1 MSSQTIKRNGHV
13 KLGAAAVAGTT
24 LEYYDFFIY
33 GTSAALVFGQLFF
46 PSYSPLAGTLAAFAT
61 FAVGFLARPVGAFF
75 FGHLGDRL
83 GRRTTLIWSLSL
95 MGGATVLIG
104 CLPTEAQ
111 IGWLAPALL
120 VFLRFLQGISIGGEW
135 GGAALM
141 LVEHAPDKRRGFYGS
156 LVYVG
161 CPAGLLLA
169 TVAVNMSTG
178 ISGDAFTVWGW
189 RLPFLMSA
197 VLFIITLFIRLSL
210 EESPVF
216 AALAKNDSKERAPI
230 GKLFKTQWRDIL
242 LGMGIVAPGSVLFYI
257 VSTYSVS
264 YGTTVASMSSSSVL
278 NSLILAASIYLFAI
292 PVFGWLSDV
301 YSTKAIILVGCA
313 LTVPSCFILF
323 TTMDS
328 KSSTLTFIGLTVA
341 LAGAHAAL
349 IAPQAAMLASRF
361 DPRVRFTGIAVSQAL
376 SVSVLGGLTPF
387 LATLLFGWTGSSIL
401 ISSWVAFWGFVGAVA
416 VVLLARRPVYVDVE
430 ILEAIS
436 HSEGGPELPVR

>member
-1 MSSQTIKRNGHV
+1 MSSQSIKRTGHV

-33 GTSAALVFGQLFF
+33 GTSAALVFGKLFF

-61 FAVGFLARPVGAFF
+61 FAVGFFARPVGAFI
-75 FGHLGDRL
+75 FGHMGDRL
-83 GRRTTLIWSLSL
+83 GRRATLIWSLAL

-120 VFLRFLQGISIGGEW
+120 VFLRFLQGISLGGEW

-161 CPAGLLLA
+161 APGGLLLA
-169 TVAVNMSTG
+169 TAAVNISTA
-178 ISGDAFTVWGW
+178 ISGDAFTTWGW
-189 RLPFLMSA
+189 RLPFLMSS
-197 VLFIITLFIRLSL
+197 VLFIVTLIIRLSL

-216 AALAKNDSKERAPI
+216 AALAKSDKKERAPI

-242 LGMGIVAPGSVLFYI
+242 LAIGVVAPGAVLFYV
-257 VSTYSVS
+257 VSTYAVS
-264 YGTTVASMSSSSVL
+264 YGTTVASMTSSSVL
-278 NSLILAASIYLFAI
+278 NSLLLAASVYFFAI
-292 PVFGWLSDV
+292 PLFGWLSDV
-301 YSTKAIILVGCA
+301 FSYKAIILIGCA
-313 LTVPSCFILF
+313 ITVPSCFLLF

-328 KSSTLTFIGLTVA
+328 KSPLLTFMGFTVA

-349 IAPQAAMLASRF
+349 LAPQAALLASRF

-376 SVSVLGGLTPF
+376 SVSVLAGTTPF
-387 LATLLFGWTGSSIL
+387 LATLLYGLTGSTLLVSI
-401 ISSWVAFWGFVGAVA
+401 WVAFWAVVGAAA
-416 VVLLARRPVYVDVE
+416 VVMLAKRPVYVDAEVVKAV
-430 ILEAIS
+430 L
-436 HSEGGPELPVR
+436 HSNGDPSLPVR